1 MRVAM
6 FLVALA
12 GLVAV
17 TAIPADAGPAEFCNG
32 FEAGYVAGY
41 MRAKNTSL
49 APISPV
55 CPIQPVKRPGDP
67 QSDFEHGYAIG
78 YEKAMMAAN

>member
-1 MRVAM
+1 MRIAM

-17 TAIPADAGPAEFCNG
+17 TVSTVDAGPAEFCNG
-32 FEAGYVAGY
+32 FEAGYAAGY
-41 MRAKNTSL
+41 KRARNTSL
-49 APISPV
+49 APIPPL

-67 QSDFEHGYAIG
+67 QSDFEHGYAVG
-78 YEKAMMAAN
+78 YEKATKAAN